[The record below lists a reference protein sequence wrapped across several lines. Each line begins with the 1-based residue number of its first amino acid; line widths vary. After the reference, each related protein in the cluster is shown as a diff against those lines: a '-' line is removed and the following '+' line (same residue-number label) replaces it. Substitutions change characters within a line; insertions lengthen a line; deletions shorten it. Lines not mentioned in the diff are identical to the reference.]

1 MCPHCAN
8 APHRQSN
15 APQAGAQLPTSSLA
29 DTISI
34 PFLSAL
40 ALVQTFPSSRSDLVR
55 SSP

>member
-40 ALVQTFPSSRSDLVR
+40 APCSDV
-55 SSP
+55 P